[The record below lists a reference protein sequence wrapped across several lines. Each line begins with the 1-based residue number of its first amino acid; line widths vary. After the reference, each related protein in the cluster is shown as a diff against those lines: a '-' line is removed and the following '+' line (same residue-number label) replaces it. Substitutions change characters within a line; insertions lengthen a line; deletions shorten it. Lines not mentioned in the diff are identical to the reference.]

1 MGNPSE
7 GRQMRRNLLVLA
19 MVLSLLGLVAA
30 PAMAH
35 VHGITP
41 LSGCTV
47 DNANSGG
54 LGTDGTAAD
63 DANGGPITG
72 LIPRDTGSAPLGFG
86 DGGFG
91 AATGNC
97 P

>member
-47 DNANSGG
+47 DNANAGG
-54 LGTDGTAAD
+54 
-63 DANGGPITG
+63 
-72 LIPRDTGSAPLGFG
+72 RHR
-86 DGGFG
+86 
-91 AATGNC
+91 
-97 P
+97 

>member
-1 MGNPSE
+1 
-7 GRQMRRNLLVLA
+7 MRKLTCALLLLVL
-19 MVLSLLGLVAA
+19 LLAIAA
-30 PAMAH
+30 PAFAH
-35 VHGITP
+35 VHGVTP

-54 LGTDGTAAD
+54 AGTDGTPAD

-72 LIPRDTGSAPLGFG
+72 LIPRDVGNAPLTGG
-86 DGGFG
+86 DGGSG

>member
-1 MGNPSE
+1 
-7 GRQMRRNLLVLA
+7 MRRTLLVLA
-19 MVLSLLGLVAA
+19 MVISLMGLAAA

-35 VHGITP
+35 VHGVTP

-54 LGTDGTAAD
+54 LRTNGTPAA
-63 DANGGPITG
+63 DANGGPIVGVIPFGTG
-72 LIPRDTGSAPLGFG
+72 NSPLGFG

-91 AATGNC
+91 AATGHC

>member
-47 DNANSGG
+47 DNANAGG
-54 LGTDGTAAD
+54 LGTDGTPAD

-72 LIPRDTGSAPLGFG
+72 LIPRDTGNADFPLL
-86 DGGFG
+86 
-91 AATGNC
+91 AAGLGV
-97 P
+97 